1 MSFSPAALFNS
12 YFLTVL
18 KRETGES
25 PVRSRHCKPGAHDLS
40 LELGE
45 QSLIGFP
52 VGKAVM
58 REERQARK
66 PAGCWYGNSKDTGQ
80 RCFWDGMFQD
90 ALISDSDGKQ

>member
-66 PAGCWYGNSKDTGQ
+66 PAGCWYGNSKDADHEELIVPVSGVFGTA
-80 RCFWDGMFQD
+80 CFRMR
-90 ALISDSDGKQ
+90 